1 MKESKLI
8 QRYLGYI
15 TYFFCILISAIIFFS
30 CNSDRF
36 GEVENAGILQ
46 LSLMTDTTVVNN
58 GAVVTRATPFDWT
71 PFLDT
76 EKYKIEILKGEENT
90 VVRTFEQYKDMPDI
104 IELERGNYKI
114 RASFGK
120 QVPAAFESPH
130 FQGVSEF
137 IIKQD
142 MTTKLDLTCALT
154 NARATVYY
162 TDSCKMVYP
171 KYAVAFE
178 TTHTTEPFEFIQDE
192 TRSAWFQVN
201 ENGEDLKGVLTV
213 TPDEGEMKQFSVTV
227 PSVKPKD
234 DIRLTFN
241 STPDTRPDRGLT
253 VRITIN
259 DKTIEKP
266 LYIYVPDY
274 MLPVDGPLVE
284 PVGFANEDPIVL
296 GTDDII
302 GEANVKMSVPGTIEN
317 CRLLIWEDQAEA
329 IEYDLAHLDDTGK
342 ADLLAK
348 GFVLSDI
355 WHKKQATIDFRSVI
369 ERLPRI
375 PEGETNVKLYNYQL
389 IVTDSLVNAHT
400 SKPLTLVVKMV
411 PDVAPKI
418 TLSDGFV
425 SSQAICVTEG
435 GIIYNDGVKINPEY
449 KATIKSTRELS
460 ACLLKITDAT
470 GMVNSYNLTNGEL
483 VPGIKYNLKESVPYV
498 NFKEAISSLV
508 LDDDNIKRYEYE
520 LTVQTEFEGST
531 YEDVKTLIVDLIP
544 PKFEMSMNGDK
555 EENGDA
561 FAKRAVLRATATT
574 CDASKLSFQLYK
586 NGQWTDVNDQIEG
599 TLIVK
604 GDVTSAVLTGLE
616 AETQYRVRAKYGNHV
631 SEEMTFT
638 TEKIDTYIPNSE
650 MEEWSYYTVNNKY
663 VFWKKWYP
671 WAENKKEARSWNTIN
686 LKTTQYAGTSPSSVL
701 GIATAPYV
709 GTTYVAN
716 SGTISTTDGMVGMA
730 ALIRTVGWGQGNKAD
745 NSDPQNV
752 SAGEFYLGDYDE
764 FSHMPIYGVDFQARP
779 TGFSF
784 YYKYEP
790 KNSSDYFI
798 ARIVLLD
805 KDENV
810 IASSELPPNEA
821 VSSDSYKKKVI
832 YIDYKIEKPSLKAK
846 KMYILFKSGVKISAN
861 KDDVNYPSFGNLK
874 DGEFVGSKLYV
885 DNVEVFYE

>member
-36 GEVENAGILQ
+36 GEIENAGILQ

-130 FQGVSEF
+130 FQGVSGF

-142 MTTKLDLTCALT
+142 MTTKLDVTCALT

-192 TRSAWFQVN
+192 TRSGWFQVN

-274 MLPVDGPLVE
+274 MLPVNGPLME

-329 IEYDLAHLDDTGK
+329 KEYDLAHLDDTGK

-348 GFVLSDI
+348 GFVLPDI

-375 PEGETNVKLYNYQL
+375 SEGETNVKLYNYQL

-418 TLSDGFV
+418 TLSDGFI
-425 SSQAICVTEG
+425 SSQAIRVTEG

-449 KATIKSTRELS
+449 KATIKSTGELS

-498 NFKEAISSLV
+498 NFKELISSLV

-586 NGQWTDVNDQIEG
+586 NGQWTDINDQIDG
-599 TLIVK
+599 TLVVK

-638 TEKIDTYIPNSE
+638 TEVANMNIPNRGFESWYSE
-650 MEEWSYYTVNNKY
+650 DGKVWNSFGKKGPYWYY
-663 VFWKKWYP
+663 WYP
-671 WAENKKEARSWNTIN
+671 WDKQDAGTQGWNTIN
-686 LKTTQYAGTSPSSVL
+686 LKTTNADWKYQYNS
-701 GIATAPYV
+701 I
-709 GTTYVAN
+709 
-716 SGTISTTDGMVGMA
+716 SGTMRTTDKYNGDYA
-730 ALIRTVGWGQGNKAD
+730 ALIRTVGWGSSNTATGSANAAYV
-745 NSDPQNV
+745 DP
-752 SAGEFYLGDYDE
+752 GYLYLGSFDSESKSPDYGYE
-764 FSHMPIYGVDFQARP
+764 FTSRP
-779 TGFSF
+779 KGFGF
-784 YYKYEP
+784 YYKYET
-790 KNSSDYFI
+790 KNDQLL
-798 ARIVLLD
+798 AEIVVQNRKNRDILELGRGTFRNAS
-805 KDENV
+805 NV
-810 IASSELPPNEA
+810 N
-821 VSSDSYKKKVI
+821 SYI
-832 YIDYKIEKPSLKAK
+832 YQEVLIDYNKDLSLKATHI
-846 KMYILFKSGVKISAN
+846 YIVFKSGDKTSNDTLIEVPPFAN
-861 KDDVNYPSFGNLK
+861 LS
-874 DGEFVGSKLYV
+874 DGKFVGSQLYV
-885 DNVEVFYE
+885 DDVELIY

>member
-36 GEVENAGILQ
+36 GEVENVGILQ
-46 LSLMTDTTVVNN
+46 LSLMTDTTAVNN
-58 GAVVTRATPFDWT
+58 GAVVTRSTSFDWT

-76 EKYKIEILKGEENT
+76 EKYKIEIIKGEENT

-114 RASFGK
+114 RASFGE

-142 MTTKLDLTCALT
+142 MTTKLDVTCALT
-154 NARATVYY
+154 NARVTVYY

-192 TRSAWFQVN
+192 TRSGWFQVN

-241 STPDTRPDRGLT
+241 STPNTRPDRGLT

-296 GTDDII
+296 GIEDVI

-317 CRLLIWEDQAEA
+317 CRLLMWEDQTEA
-329 IEYDLAHLDDTGK
+329 IEYDLAHLDDIGK

-348 GFVLSDI
+348 GFVLPDI
-355 WHKKQATIDFRSVI
+355 WHKKQVTIDFRSVI

-418 TLSDGFV
+418 TLSDGFI
-425 SSQAICVTEG
+425 SSQVIRVTEG

-449 KATIKSTRELS
+449 KATIKSTGELS

-470 GMVNSYNLTNGEL
+470 GMVNSYNLTNGEF

-586 NGQWTDVNDQIEG
+586 NGQWTDINDQIDG
-599 TLIVK
+599 TLVVK
-604 GDVTSAVLTGLE
+604 GDVASAVLTGLE

-638 TEKIDTYIPNSE
+638 TEKEEYLPENISGLEDWYSE
-650 MEEWSYYTVNNKY
+650 DGNGGK
-663 VFWKKWYP
+663 WKKWY
-671 WAENKKEARSWNTIN
+671 
-686 LKTTQYAGTSPSSVL
+686 
-701 GIATAPYV
+701 
-709 GTTYVAN
+709 
-716 SGTISTTDGMVGMA
+716 
-730 ALIRTVGWGQGNKAD
+730 
-745 NSDPQNV
+745 
-752 SAGEFYLGDYDE
+752 
-764 FSHMPIYGVDFQARP
+764 
-779 TGFSF
+779 
-784 YYKYEP
+784 
-790 KNSSDYFI
+790 
-798 ARIVLLD
+798 
-805 KDENV
+805 
-810 IASSELPPNEA
+810 
-821 VSSDSYKKKVI
+821 SYKKGEINSAWNTLNPKTTSPNSKYAYVSSSGTLQASGIDAVSGYSALLQTIAWGSGMTAAGGASAAAVNARNVDPGYLYLGKYNENPQYTLGDGYSFDVKPFGLSFSYKYYPYKSDDKFTVEIVVADEERILGRNLKQIGGKQDEFKTDEVQLVYNWIEPLSKPTHI
-832 YIDYKIEKPSLKAK
+832 YILI
-846 KMYILFKSGVKISAN
+846 KSGEVTGDKSSNVDLVFDASLFSSGSVHI
-861 KDDVNYPSFGNLK
+861 
-874 DGEFVGSKLYV
+874 GSKLYI
-885 DNVEVFYE
+885 DNIQLMYE

>member
-120 QVPAAFESPH
+120 QVPAAFESPY

-192 TRSAWFQVN
+192 TRSGWFQVN

-348 GFVLSDI
+348 GFALSDI

-599 TLIVK
+599 TLVVK
-604 GDVTSAVLTGLE
+604 GDVASAVLTGLE
-616 AETQYRVRAKYGNHV
+616 AETQYRARAKYGNHV

-638 TEKIDTYIPNSE
+638 TEVANMNIPNNSF
-650 MEEWSYYTVNNKY
+650 EEWFMDEPISGAY
-663 VFWKKWYP
+663 WRRWYP
-671 WAENKKEARSWNTIN
+671 WNVSDDRLGWNTIN
-686 LKTTQYAGTSPSSVL
+686 LKTTQYGNDKTSVL
-701 GIATAPYV
+701 NRNGC
-709 GTTYVAN
+709 TYSAN
-716 SGTISTTDGMVGMA
+716 SGTIPSDDGYIGKCV
-730 ALIRTVGWGQGNKAD
+730 LLKTIGWGD
-745 NSDPQNV
+745 NN
-752 SAGEFYLGDYDE
+752 SAGGSAPKRVDVGYLYLGTYNSSTQE
-764 FSHMPIYGVDFQARP
+764 PEYGIPFPSRP
-779 TGFSF
+779 LGFSF
-784 YYKYEP
+784 YYKYFP
-790 KNSSDYFI
+790 KNEDTFI
-798 ARIVLLD
+798 AKIVVLASNGEIVAEAQLG
-805 KDENV
+805 KEEA
-810 IASSELPPNEA
+810 IASNNFTLR
-821 VSSDSYKKKVI
+821 KV
-832 YIDYKIEKPSLKAK
+832 YLNYSKGAGESKADKI
-846 KMYILFKSGVKISAN
+846 YILFQSGSKAN
-861 KDDVNYPSFGNLK
+861 ADKDCLNYPPFGNLSN
-874 DGEFVGSKLYV
+874 GEFLGSQLYI
-885 DNVEVFYE
+885 DEVALFYE

>member
-120 QVPAAFESPH
+120 QVPAAFESPY

-192 TRSAWFQVN
+192 TRSGWFQVN

-348 GFVLSDI
+348 GFALSDI

-425 SSQAICVTEG
+425 SSQVICVTEG

-449 KATIKSTRELS
+449 KATIKSTGELS

-470 GMVNSYNLTNGEL
+470 GMINSYNLTNGEL

-638 TEKIDTYIPNSE
+638 TEVANMNIPNRGFESWYSE
-650 MEEWSYYTVNNKY
+650 DGKVWNSFGKKGPYWYY
-663 VFWKKWYP
+663 WYP
-671 WAENKKEARSWNTIN
+671 WDKQDAGTQGWNTIN
-686 LKTTQYAGTSPSSVL
+686 LKTTNADWKYQYNS
-701 GIATAPYV
+701 I
-709 GTTYVAN
+709 
-716 SGTISTTDGMVGMA
+716 SGTMRTTDKYNGDYA
-730 ALIRTVGWGQGNKAD
+730 ALIRTVGWGSSNTATGNA
-745 NSDPQNV
+745 NAAYVDP
-752 SAGEFYLGDYDE
+752 GYLYLGSFDSESKSPNYGYE
-764 FSHMPIYGVDFQARP
+764 FTSRP
-779 TGFSF
+779 KGFGF
-784 YYKYEP
+784 YYKYET
-790 KNSSDYFI
+790 KNDQLL
-798 ARIVLLD
+798 AEIVVQNRKNGDIQELGRGTFRNAS
-805 KDENV
+805 NV
-810 IASSELPPNEA
+810 N
-821 VSSDSYKKKVI
+821 SYTYQEVL
-832 YIDYKIEKPSLKAK
+832 IDYNKDLSLKATHI
-846 KMYILFKSGVKISAN
+846 YIVFKSGDKTSNDTLIEVPPFAN
-861 KDDVNYPSFGNLK
+861 LS
-874 DGEFVGSKLYV
+874 DGKFVGSQLYV
-885 DNVEVFYE
+885 DDIELIY

>member
-58 GAVVTRATPFDWT
+58 GAVVTRSTSFDWT

-130 FQGVSEF
+130 FQGVSGF

-142 MTTKLDLTCALT
+142 MTTKLDVTCALT

-192 TRSAWFQVN
+192 TRSGWFQVN

-274 MLPVDGPLVE
+274 MLPVNGPLME

-302 GEANVKMSVPGTIEN
+302 GEANVKISVPGTIEN

-329 IEYDLAHLDDTGK
+329 KEYDLAHLDDTGK

-348 GFVLSDI
+348 GFVLPDI

-375 PEGETNVKLYNYQL
+375 SERETNVKLYNYQL

-418 TLSDGFV
+418 TLSDGFI
-425 SSQAICVTEG
+425 SSQAIRVTEG

-449 KATIKSTRELS
+449 KATIKSTGELS

-483 VPGIKYNLKESVPYV
+483 VPGIKYN
-498 NFKEAISSLV
+498 
-508 LDDDNIKRYEYE
+508 
-520 LTVQTEFEGST
+520 
-531 YEDVKTLIVDLIP
+531 
-544 PKFEMSMNGDK
+544 
-555 EENGDA
+555 
-561 FAKRAVLRATATT
+561 
-574 CDASKLSFQLYK
+574 
-586 NGQWTDVNDQIEG
+586 
-599 TLIVK
+599 
-604 GDVTSAVLTGLE
+604 
-616 AETQYRVRAKYGNHV
+616 
-631 SEEMTFT
+631 
-638 TEKIDTYIPNSE
+638 
-650 MEEWSYYTVNNKY
+650 
-663 VFWKKWYP
+663 
-671 WAENKKEARSWNTIN
+671 
-686 LKTTQYAGTSPSSVL
+686 
-701 GIATAPYV
+701 
-709 GTTYVAN
+709 
-716 SGTISTTDGMVGMA
+716 
-730 ALIRTVGWGQGNKAD
+730 
-745 NSDPQNV
+745 
-752 SAGEFYLGDYDE
+752 YLP
-764 FSHMPIYGVDFQARP
+764 F
-779 TGFSF
+779 
-784 YYKYEP
+784 
-790 KNSSDYFI
+790 
-798 ARIVLLD
+798 LLH
-805 KDENV
+805 
-810 IASSELPPNEA
+810 P
-821 VSSDSYKKKVI
+821 
-832 YIDYKIEKPSLKAK
+832 
-846 KMYILFKSGVKISAN
+846 
-861 KDDVNYPSFGNLK
+861 
-874 DGEFVGSKLYV
+874 
-885 DNVEVFYE
+885 

>member
-58 GAVVTRATPFDWT
+58 GAVVTRSASFDWT

-142 MTTKLDLTCALT
+142 MTTKLDVTCALT

-192 TRSAWFQVN
+192 TRSGWFQVN

-274 MLPVDGPLVE
+274 MLPVDGPLME

-329 IEYDLAHLDDTGK
+329 KEYDLAHLDDTGK

-348 GFVLSDI
+348 GFVLPDI

-375 PEGETNVKLYNYQL
+375 SEGETNVKLYNYQL

-418 TLSDGFV
+418 TLSDGFI
-425 SSQAICVTEG
+425 SSQAIRVTEG

-449 KATIKSTRELS
+449 KATIKSTGELS

-470 GMVNSYNLTNGEL
+470 GMVNSYNLTNGEF

-561 FAKRAVLRATATT
+561 FAKRAILRATATT

-586 NGQWTDVNDQIEG
+586 NGQWTDINDQIDG
-599 TLIVK
+599 TLVVK
-604 GDVTSAVLTGLE
+604 GDVASAVLTGLE
-616 AETQYRVRAKYGNHV
+616 AETQYRARAKYGNHV

-638 TEKIDTYIPNSE
+638 TEKEEYLPENISGLEDWYSE
-650 MEEWSYYTVNNKY
+650 DGNGGK
-663 VFWKKWYP
+663 WKKWYP
-671 WAENKKEARSWNTIN
+671 YNQGQTNPAWNTLN
-686 LKTTQYAGTSPSSVL
+686 PKTTSPNSKYAYVSSSGTLQASGENAVSGYSALLQTIAWGSGLTAAGSASAESVNKHNVDPGYLYLGKYKENPGYELGDGYDFEVKPYSVSFSYKYSPYKSDDKFTVE
-701 GIATAPYV
+701 IV
-709 GTTYVAN
+709 VAN
-716 SGTISTTDGMVGMA
+716 NTEILGRSTKQISGKQEQFTTAEVIVDYNWEESLG
-730 ALIRTVGWGQGNKAD
+730 KATQIYILVKSGEVTGD
-745 NSDPQNV
+745 KSSNVYLV
-752 SAGEFYLGDYDE
+752 SAAGI
-764 FSHMPIYGVDFQARP
+764 SHWG
-779 TGFSF
+779 
-784 YYKYEP
+784 
-790 KNSSDYFI
+790 SSDLVHI
-798 ARIVLLD
+798 
-805 KDENV
+805 
-810 IASSELPPNEA
+810 
-821 VSSDSYKKKVI
+821 
-832 YIDYKIEKPSLKAK
+832 
-846 KMYILFKSGVKISAN
+846 
-861 KDDVNYPSFGNLK
+861 
-874 DGEFVGSKLYV
+874 GSKLYI
-885 DNVEVFYE
+885 DNIQLRYE

>member
-130 FQGVSEF
+130 FQGVSGF

-142 MTTKLDLTCALT
+142 MTTKLDVTCALT

-192 TRSAWFQVN
+192 TRSGWFQVN

-274 MLPVDGPLVE
+274 MLPVNGPLME

-329 IEYDLAHLDDTGK
+329 KEYDLAHLDDTGK
-342 ADLLAK
+342 AALLAK
-348 GFVLSDI
+348 GFVLPDI

-375 PEGETNVKLYNYQL
+375 SEGETNVKLYNYQL

-418 TLSDGFV
+418 TLSDGFI
-425 SSQAICVTEG
+425 SSQAIRVTEG

-449 KATIKSTRELS
+449 KATIKSTGELS

-498 NFKEAISSLV
+498 NFKELISSLV

-586 NGQWTDVNDQIEG
+586 NGQWTDINDQIDG
-599 TLIVK
+599 TLVVK

-638 TEKIDTYIPNSE
+638 TEKEEYLPENISGLEDWYSE
-650 MEEWSYYTVNNKY
+650 DGNGGK
-663 VFWKKWYP
+663 WKKWY
-671 WAENKKEARSWNTIN
+671 
-686 LKTTQYAGTSPSSVL
+686 
-701 GIATAPYV
+701 
-709 GTTYVAN
+709 
-716 SGTISTTDGMVGMA
+716 
-730 ALIRTVGWGQGNKAD
+730 
-745 NSDPQNV
+745 
-752 SAGEFYLGDYDE
+752 
-764 FSHMPIYGVDFQARP
+764 
-779 TGFSF
+779 
-784 YYKYEP
+784 
-790 KNSSDYFI
+790 
-798 ARIVLLD
+798 
-805 KDENV
+805 
-810 IASSELPPNEA
+810 
-821 VSSDSYKKKVI
+821 SYKKGEINSAWNTLNPKTTSPNSKYAYVSSSGTLQASGIDAVSGYSALLQTIAWGSGMTAAGGSSAAAVNARNVDPGYLYLGKYNENPQYTQGDGYSFDVKPFGLSFSYKYYPYKSDDKFTVEIVVANEERILGRNLKQIGGKQDEFKTDEVQLVYNWIEPLSKPTHI
-832 YIDYKIEKPSLKAK
+832 YILI
-846 KMYILFKSGVKISAN
+846 KSGEVTGDKSSNVDLVFDASLFSSGSVHI
-861 KDDVNYPSFGNLK
+861 
-874 DGEFVGSKLYV
+874 GSKLYI
-885 DNVEVFYE
+885 DNIQLMYE